1 MSDTSEFEKMFL
13 NGSNAERTFTE
24 SQVDQILAESRAEI
38 MAMAVAAAQQ
48 AVLIEREACAVLAD
62 NCLNIETLG
71 DEIRNRLNK
80 EQ

>member
-1 MSDTSEFEKMFL
+1 MSDFEKMFM
-13 NGSNAERTFTE
+13 NGGVSERTFTE
-24 SQVDQILAESRAEI
+24 SEVQQILAESREEL

-71 DEIRNRLNK
+71 DEIRNRMSKK
-80 EQ
+80 EEK